1 MSPEPAAGRMASAGR
16 AVAAAEPTVS
26 GSLPVFYINRDRDVA
41 RLDSIRTYLSA
52 AGLAAER
59 VTAVEGL
66 AVPDQFRDYFF
77 TGGTLHSKL
86 KPGEVGCYAS
96 HLLVMS
102 RIVERDLDYALVL
115 EDDAVVRPDICE
127 TIANVLSAVPE
138 GWDLVHICK
147 DSNRAVKTI
156 AVLDGNRR
164 LIRYSRVP
172 ETTTGYLISRSG
184 AKKFLKH
191 SKRYWPVDTDFRRPW
206 SFGLEIYGVMPRL
219 IDAGGFPSA
228 IHQLGNH
235 SRLRRGIP
243 MLRQRSWAPN
253 PLHTPEGVL
262 FNLRKL
268 GPFTWGICAIHNST
282 RRIVRIFG
290 LRKLARRL
298 GLEEIGIRIAES
310 LAVR

>member
-1 MSPEPAAGRMASAGR
+1 MSPGPAAGHVASAAK
-16 AVAAAEPTVS
+16 AVAASKPAAS
-26 GSLPVFYINRDRDVA
+26 DSLPVFYINRDRDVA
-41 RLDSIRTYLSA
+41 RLDSIRAYLSA
-52 AGLAAER
+52 AGLPAER
-59 VTAVEGL
+59 VAAVEGL

-77 TGGTLHSKL
+77 SGDALHSGL

-115 EDDAVVRPDICE
+115 EDDAVVRADISE
-127 TIANVLSAVPE
+127 TIANVLSAVPQ
-138 GWDLVHICK
+138 GWDLIHICK

-156 AVLDGNRR
+156 AVLDGARR

-184 AKKFLKH
+184 AKKFLRH
-191 SKRYWPVDTDFRRPW
+191 SKRHWPVDTDFRRPW
-206 SFGLEIYGVMPRL
+206 CFGLEIYGVMPRL
-219 IDAGGFPSA
+219 VEAGGFPSA
-228 IHQLGNH
+228 IHQLGDH

-243 MLRQRSWAPN
+243 MLRRRSWAPN
-253 PLHTPEGVL
+253 PLHTPEGII

-268 GPFTWGICAIHNST
+268 GPLTWGICAIHNAT
-282 RRIVRIFG
+282 RRIVRAFG

-298 GLEEIGIRIAES
+298 GLEEIGIRIAS
-310 LAVR
+310 TLAVR